1 MQGAFRV
8 QSVGLSRGLLW
19 VLLNNYPSLLAA
31 ISHPIAR
38 LDCNRCRMNPRCI
51 IRIIAAI
58 SERKPPRTVD
68 SGAVFL
74 ITMDCPVFEPF
85 V

>member
-1 MQGAFRV
+1 MPR
-8 QSVGLSRGLLW
+8 
-19 VLLNNYPSLLAA
+19 SLLPF
-31 ISHPIAR
+31 HTRIAR
-38 LDCNRCRMNPRCI
+38 LGCNGRRINPRCI
-51 IRIIAAI
+51 MRVGAAI
-58 SERKPPRTVD
+58 GEREDSSPLNRKRSSWWRRGTQSGKPPRTVD